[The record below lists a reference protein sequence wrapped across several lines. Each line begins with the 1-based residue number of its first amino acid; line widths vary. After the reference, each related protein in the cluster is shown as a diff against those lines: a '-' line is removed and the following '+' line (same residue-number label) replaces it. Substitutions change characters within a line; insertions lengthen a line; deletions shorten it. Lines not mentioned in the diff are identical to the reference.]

1 MIDAK
6 LFVTAA
12 GLGAGLAMDAFS
24 VSLANGLHEPRMK
37 WRRILLIAGT
47 FAGFQLAMP
56 LIGWFFVHTAA
67 QYFSAFQP
75 FIPYIALFLLLFIGG
90 KMLIEGLH
98 PKECKIVPTDSPDGA
113 TVTEDGRVCCEGQR
127 ALGIGALLIQGV
139 ATSIDALS
147 VGFSIAD
154 YGTVEALVACL
165 MIGVLTLGICTAG
178 VLIGKKFGTRLAE
191 KASVFGGAILIL
203 IGLWIFIEGV
213 FL

>member
-1 MIDAK
+1 MGILDLVVLAVGLSMDAFAVAICK
-6 LFVTAA
+6 
-12 GLGAGLAMDAFS
+12 GLAMRK
-24 VSLANGLHEPRMK
+24 VSWKNAAWVGLWFGGFQALMPLVGFLLANSFYQVIEVFDH
-37 WRRILLIAGT
+37 WIA
-47 FAGFQLAMP
+47 
-56 LIGWFFVHTAA
+56 FV
-67 QYFSAFQP
+67 
-75 FIPYIALFLLLFIGG
+75 LLLFIGG

-98 PKECKIVPTDSPDGA
+98 PKECKIVPTDSPNGA
-113 TVTEDGRVCCEGQR
+113 TVTEDGRVSCEGQR